1 MPDLICPNC
10 GGSAALPLRM
20 TCTNHRPAH
29 VEPFTRD
36 DVKQAITRMRSMADE
51 VFPKQT
57 GLPIPYGTGALE
69 PPDDLDDDA
78 DYMADM
84 AADAKAMRNEG
95 N

>member
-1 MPDLICPNC
+1 MNRLPTPY
-10 GGSAALPLRM
+10 GSA
-20 TCTNHRPAH
+20 
-29 VEPFTRD
+29 
-36 DVKQAITRMRSMADE
+36 
-51 VFPKQT
+51 
-57 GLPIPYGTGALE
+57 ALE